1 MVMCQ
6 STQSTIVSGI
16 SLVLKPCII
25 YIYVYIIC
33 VGQFPFISHEVTPR
47 ILGIP
52 GHWATPQSL
61 RQARSPRLSHALMTW
76 PGPGKLHEI
85 AFEAL
90 KNGGVQHQKWSFTQP
105 SERESWLPNMRCSSQ
120 KWVFIHQILGVPDQT

>member
-1 MVMCQ
+1 MR
-6 STQSTIVSGI
+6 SRRASWA
-16 SLVLKPCII
+16 
-25 YIYVYIIC
+25 
-33 VGQFPFISHEVTPR
+33 F
-47 ILGIP
+47 LGIP

-90 KNGGVQHQKWSFTQP
+90 KNRFSIKSGALHNRLK
-105 SERESWLPNMRCSSQ
+105 ESLGCQTR
-120 KWVFIHQILGVPDQT
+120 VFHHKNGCLAIRY